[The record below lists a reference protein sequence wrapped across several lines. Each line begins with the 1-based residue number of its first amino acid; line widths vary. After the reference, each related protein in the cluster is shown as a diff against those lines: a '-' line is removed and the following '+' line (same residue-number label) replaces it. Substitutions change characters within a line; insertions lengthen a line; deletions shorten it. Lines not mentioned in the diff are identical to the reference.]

1 MLFAPLPSLHIRVD
15 FIRMLR
21 LPHRLRPA
29 VMILLLAVFGLVLAV
44 WALAEARTQRAET
57 ADALAAQAQALAN
70 TLGPSLAAAAA
81 ATRELDEL
89 LTGRMLDGAHLIARL
104 HEAGA
109 LSTDGL
115 AEIVDQNDLDSIVVV
130 DPNGAVVL
138 EAGEPIP
145 PEVLVEVHDGLGG
158 GADEVILGVT
168 IEEGVEHLAVASA
181 IPGGGTVVVR
191 IHSTTGRT
199 FAGQLGVENLLL
211 RLLGSE
217 GVLYLAFR
225 EEPSGVRN
233 EATWDGGPVP
243 PPIDNRSELREVRG
257 RTVFEVEV
265 LVASPAGTEAF
276 LQVGLDGAPLVRAA
290 VSATR
295 RTTLIGVVLVVFSLS
310 LTGIALISRWRAI
323 EREEAAG
330 RLAVAEA
337 AHRRGER
344 LAAAGALSAG
354 LAHEVRSPLN
364 AIVLAA
370 QRIERK
376 HPDESDCHRFA
387 TTIRSEVRRLE
398 AVLRQFLELA
408 RPVDDERQLTDLRTV
423 AEEVRGLL
431 MTEAEETGGRIEP
444 VGGSGA
450 AVVDRNSIRRALI
463 NLVHNAMEAG
473 PRDGAIEL
481 VVQEENG
488 GVGIHVLDRGTGIDE
503 AEVDH
508 LFDAFVTTRAE
519 GTGLGL
525 ALVRR
530 VAEEHG
536 GSCHLTNRVDGGAEA
551 VLWLPDVVTG
561 KRST

>member
-1 MLFAPLPSLHIRVD
+1 VI
-15 FIRMLR
+15 
-21 LPHRLRPA
+21 
-29 VMILLLAVFGLVLAV
+29 ILLLAVFGLALAL
-44 WALAEARTQRAET
+44 WAFAEARTQRAET
-57 ADALAAQAQALAN
+57 ADALAAQAQTLAN

-89 LTGRMLDGAHLIARL
+89 LTGRLLDGAHLIARL

-109 LSTDGL
+109 LTLDGL
-115 AEIVDQNDLDSIVVV
+115 AQIVDRNDLDSIVVV
-130 DPNGAVVL
+130 DSNGVVGL

-145 PEVLVEVHDGLGG
+145 PDVLGEVHDALAG
-158 GADEVILGVT
+158 GADEVILGAT
-168 IEEGVEHLAVASA
+168 IEEGVGHLAVASA
-181 IPGGGTVVVR
+181 IPAGGTVVVR

-199 FAGQLGVENLLL
+199 FAGQLGVENLLH

-217 GVLYLAFR
+217 GVLYLGYH
-225 EEPSGVRN
+225 EEPSGIRT

-243 PPIDNRSELREVRG
+243 PPIDDRSELRELRG

-323 EREEAAG
+323 EREEAAS
-330 RLAVAEA
+330 RLAAAEA
-337 AHRRGER
+337 ARRRGER

-387 TTIRSEVRRLE
+387 ATIRSEVHRLE

-444 VGGSGA
+444 VRGSGA
-450 AVVDRNSIRRALI
+450 AVVDRNSVRRALI

-536 GSCHLTNRVDGGAEA
+536 GSCHLTNRGDGGAEA
-551 VLWLPDVVTG
+551 VLWLPAVLTG
-561 KRST
+561 KQST